1 MTSKTKRAQY
11 TLEFK
16 LEAVRLVKSGQSM
29 AVVSATLGIRA
40 QTLHNWVKAEREG
53 KLTGAGMKPVSPEQM
68 ELARLRAEVARL
80 KMERDIFKKSRS
92 ILCEGVGVRY
102 AFIERNRRYWPVSV
116 LCELLGVSPSGYH
129 QRKQRTV
136 STDRPDR
143 GRLSDDAL
151 LAHIKAIHAG
161 VKGEYGWP
169 RMWKE
174 LLARGVRVG
183 KERVRKLMALHGIR
197 ARHKRKYIATTNSNH
212 ELPVAP
218 NLLQRDFSPAAP
230 NQVWT
235 SDITYVA
242 TAEGWLY
249 LVVIIDLF
257 SRQVVGWSMQPH
269 MKAELVTDALRMAWF
284 RRRPEAGVIV
294 HTDRGSQY
302 CSHLFQDALKAYG
315 MRSSMSRRGDCWDNA
330 PTESLWGSLK
340 VARLHG
346 RQFATRRAA
355 MDEVIDWL
363 GFYNASRL
371 HSTLGYVSPMTF
383 EKNWSAAQQHR
394 AA

>member
-1 MTSKTKRAQY
+1 MSKTKWARY

-16 LEAVRLVKSGQSM
+16 LEAVRLVKAGQSIA
-29 AVVSATLGIRA
+29 AVAATLDVPTQSIS
-40 QTLHNWVKAEREG
+40 NWVKAEHEG
-53 KLTGAGMKPVSPEQM
+53 KLGGAGTKPVSPEQM
-68 ELARLRAEVARL
+68 ELSRLRAEVARL
-80 KMERDIFKKSRS
+80 KMERDILKKALRV
-92 ILCEGVGVRY
+92 LREGVDVKY
-102 AFIERNRRYWPVSV
+102 AFIERNRRHWPISV
-116 LCELLGVSPSGYH
+116 LCEVLDVSPSGYH
-129 QRKQRTV
+129 QRRQRTAQ
-136 STDRPDR
+136 DKP
-143 GRLSDDAL
+143 GRSRVSDDAL
-151 LAHIKAIHAG
+151 LAHIKAIHSQ

-183 KERVRKLMALHGIR
+183 KERVRKLMAQHGIR

-212 ELPVAP
+212 GLPVAP
-218 NLLQRDFSPAAP
+218 NLLERNFTATAP

-249 LVVIIDLF
+249 LAVIIDLF

-284 RRRPEAGVIV
+284 RRHPEADVIV
-294 HTDRGSQY
+294 HSDRGSQY
-302 CSHLFQDALKAYG
+302 CSGLFQDTLKAYG

-346 RQFATRRAA
+346 RHFPTKRAA
-355 MDEVIDWL
+355 MDEVVDWL
-363 GFYNASRL
+363 NFYNAHRL
-371 HSTLGYVSPMTF
+371 HSTLNYVSPMTF
-383 EKNWSAAQQHR
+383 EKNWFAAQQG
-394 AA
+394 AAA

>member
-1 MTSKTKRAQY
+1 
-11 TLEFK
+11 
-16 LEAVRLVKSGQSM
+16 
-29 AVVSATLGIRA
+29 
-40 QTLHNWVKAEREG
+40 
-53 KLTGAGMKPVSPEQM
+53 MK
-68 ELARLRAEVARL
+68 
-80 KMERDIFKKSRS
+80 
-92 ILCEGVGVRY
+92 Y
-102 AFIERNRRYWPVSV
+102 AFIERNRRHWPISV
-116 LCELLGVSPSGYH
+116 LCEVLEVSPSGFH
-129 QRKQRTV
+129 QRRQRV
-136 STDRPDR
+136 AQDKPQRSRV
-143 GRLSDDAL
+143 SDDAL
-151 LAHIKAIHAG
+151 LAHIKAIHAE

-174 LLARGVRVG
+174 LVARGVRVG
-183 KERVRKLMALHGIR
+183 KERVRKLMVQHGVR

-212 ELPVAP
+212 GLPVAP
-218 NLLQRDFSPAAP
+218 NLLERNFTALVP

-235 SDITYVA
+235 SDITYLA

-249 LVVIIDLF
+249 LAVVIDLF

-284 RRRPEAGVIV
+284 RRRPDAGVIV
-294 HTDRGSQY
+294 HSDRGSQY
-302 CSHLFQDALKAYG
+302 CSGLFQDTLKAYG

-346 RQFATRRAA
+346 RHFATRRAA

-363 GFYNASRL
+363 GFYNARRL
-371 HSTLGYVSPMTF
+371 HSTLNYVSPVTF
-383 EKNWSAAQQHR
+383 EKNWAAAQQGQ

>member
-1 MTSKTKRAQY
+1 
-11 TLEFK
+11 
-16 LEAVRLVKSGQSM
+16 
-29 AVVSATLGIRA
+29 
-40 QTLHNWVKAEREG
+40 
-53 KLTGAGMKPVSPEQM
+53 
-68 ELARLRAEVARL
+68 
-80 KMERDIFKKSRS
+80 
-92 ILCEGVGVRY
+92 
-102 AFIERNRRYWPVSV
+102 
-116 LCELLGVSPSGYH
+116 
-129 QRKQRTV
+129 
-136 STDRPDR
+136 
-143 GRLSDDAL
+143 
-151 LAHIKAIHAG
+151 
-161 VKGEYGWP
+161 
-169 RMWKE
+169 MWKE

-212 ELPVAP
+212 DLPVAP

-315 MRSSMSRRGDCWDNA
+315 MRSSMSRRGDCWDKA
-330 PTESLWGSLK
+330 CVSHYTSSRRSETTSAWRRRQDSLTPCAFRGGLLPGGSY
-340 VARLHG
+340 R
-346 RQFATRRAA
+346 
-355 MDEVIDWL
+355 
-363 GFYNASRL
+363 
-371 HSTLGYVSPMTF
+371 HSFLSL
-383 EKNWSAAQQHR
+383 
-394 AA
+394 

>member
-1 MTSKTKRAQY
+1 
-11 TLEFK
+11 
-16 LEAVRLVKSGQSM
+16 
-29 AVVSATLGIRA
+29 
-40 QTLHNWVKAEREG
+40 
-53 KLTGAGMKPVSPEQM
+53 MK
-68 ELARLRAEVARL
+68 
-80 KMERDIFKKSRS
+80 
-92 ILCEGVGVRY
+92 Y
-102 AFIERNRRYWPVSV
+102 AFIERNRRHWPISV
-116 LCELLGVSPSGYH
+116 LCEVLDVSPSGYH
-129 QRKQRTV
+129 QRRQRTAQ
-136 STDRPDR
+136 DKP
-143 GRLSDDAL
+143 GRSRVSDDAL
-151 LAHIKAIHAG
+151 LAHIKAIHSQ

-183 KERVRKLMALHGIR
+183 KERVRKLMAQHGIR

-212 ELPVAP
+212 GLPVAP
-218 NLLQRDFSPAAP
+218 NLLERNFTATAP

-249 LVVIIDLF
+249 LAVIIDLF

-284 RRRPEAGVIV
+284 RRHPEADVIV
-294 HTDRGSQY
+294 HSDRGSQY
-302 CSHLFQDALKAYG
+302 CSGLFQDTLKAYG

-346 RQFATRRAA
+346 RHFPTKRAA
-355 MDEVIDWL
+355 MDEVVDWL
-363 GFYNASRL
+363 NFYNAHRL
-371 HSTLGYVSPMTF
+371 HSTLNYVSPMTF
-383 EKNWSAAQQHR
+383 EKNWFAAQQG
-394 AA
+394 AAA

>member
-1 MTSKTKRAQY
+1 MNKTKRARY

-16 LEAVRLVKSGQSM
+16 LEAVRLVKAGQSVA
-29 AVVSATLGIRA
+29 AVAATLDVPA
-40 QTLHNWVKAEREG
+40 QSISNWFKAEQEG
-53 KLTGAGMKPVSPEQM
+53 KLGGVGTKPVSPEQM
-68 ELARLRAEVARL
+68 ELSRLRAEVARL
-80 KMERDIFKKSRS
+80 KMERDILKKA
-92 ILCEGVGVRY
+92 LCVLREGLNVKY
-102 AFIERNRRYWPVSV
+102 AFIERNRRHWPISV
-116 LCELLGVSPSGYH
+116 LCEVLEVSPSGFH
-129 QRKQRTV
+129 QRRKRVAQDKPQRSRV
-136 STDRPDR
+136 
-143 GRLSDDAL
+143 SDDAL
-151 LAHIKAIHAG
+151 LAHIKAIHAE

-174 LLARGVRVG
+174 LVARGVRVG
-183 KERVRKLMALHGIR
+183 KERVRKLMVQHGVR

-212 ELPVAP
+212 GLPVAP
-218 NLLQRDFSPAAP
+218 NLLERNFTALAP

-235 SDITYVA
+235 SDITYLA

-249 LVVIIDLF
+249 LAVVIDLF

-284 RRRPEAGVIV
+284 RRRPDAGVIV
-294 HTDRGSQY
+294 HSDRGSQY
-302 CSHLFQDALKAYG
+302 CSGLFQDTLKAYG

-346 RQFATRRAA
+346 RHFATRRAA

-363 GFYNASRL
+363 GFYNARRL
-371 HSTLGYVSPMTF
+371 
-383 EKNWSAAQQHR
+383 
-394 AA
+394 

>member
-1 MTSKTKRAQY
+1 
-11 TLEFK
+11 
-16 LEAVRLVKSGQSM
+16 
-29 AVVSATLGIRA
+29 
-40 QTLHNWVKAEREG
+40 
-53 KLTGAGMKPVSPEQM
+53 
-68 ELARLRAEVARL
+68 
-80 KMERDIFKKSRS
+80 
-92 ILCEGVGVRY
+92 
-102 AFIERNRRYWPVSV
+102 
-116 LCELLGVSPSGYH
+116 
-129 QRKQRTV
+129 
-136 STDRPDR
+136 
-143 GRLSDDAL
+143 
-151 LAHIKAIHAG
+151 
-161 VKGEYGWP
+161 
-169 RMWKE
+169 MWKE

-212 ELPVAP
+212 DLPVAP

-383 EKNWSAAQQHR
+383 EKTGPQLSNTGLPNSLGYGIRGTGARSRDRQLPLTATSPDLDAEAATGVCPMIAGRRRCRLRSIQPTCGRSASWRWLAQRPCVTLSLPRLSAFVFGSPGARTAIAFQR
-394 AA
+394 DEYRRGLAFVAAAG

>member
-1 MTSKTKRAQY
+1 MNKTKRARY

-16 LEAVRLVKSGQSM
+16 LEAVRLVKAGQSVA
-29 AVVSATLGIRA
+29 AVAATLDVPA
-40 QTLHNWVKAEREG
+40 QSISNWFKAEQEG
-53 KLTGAGMKPVSPEQM
+53 KLGGVGTKPVSPEQM
-68 ELARLRAEVARL
+68 ELSRLRAEVARL
-80 KMERDIFKKSRS
+80 KMERDILKKA
-92 ILCEGVGVRY
+92 LCVLREGLNVKY
-102 AFIERNRRYWPVSV
+102 AFIERNRRHWPISV
-116 LCELLGVSPSGYH
+116 LCEVLEVSPSGFH
-129 QRKQRTV
+129 QRRKRVAQDKPQRSRV
-136 STDRPDR
+136 
-143 GRLSDDAL
+143 SDDAL
-151 LAHIKAIHAG
+151 LAHIKAIHAE

-174 LLARGVRVG
+174 LVARGVRVG
-183 KERVRKLMALHGIR
+183 KERVRKLMVQHGVR

-212 ELPVAP
+212 GLPVAP
-218 NLLQRDFSPAAP
+218 NLLERNFTALAP

-235 SDITYVA
+235 SDITYLA

-249 LVVIIDLF
+249 LAVVIDLF

-284 RRRPEAGVIV
+284 RRRPDAGVIV
-294 HTDRGSQY
+294 HSDRGSQY
-302 CSHLFQDALKAYG
+302 CSGLFQDTLKAYG

-346 RQFATRRAA
+346 RHFATRRAA

-363 GFYNASRL
+363 GFYNARRL
-371 HSTLGYVSPMTF
+371 YSTLNYVSPMTF
-383 EKNWSAAQQHR
+383 EKNWAAAQQGQ